1 MIFFYI
7 IFYSIILYY
16 FIMLY
21 YIILYYIILYI
32 LSYIILY
39 IVEVL
44 AILDPSKSLRVFH
57 RFPRGAPPFPDGPAA
72 QVSHALQHVPRCG
85 PKSA

>member
-1 MIFFYI
+1 
-7 IFYSIILYY
+7 
-16 FIMLY
+16 MLY
-21 YIILYYIILYI
+21 YIILYYIIYIILYYII
-32 LSYIILY
+32 LYYIILY